1 MSRKDIS
8 PQEFIE
14 LANPPLLIDVRSR
27 FEYNTGHAMGALN
40 LSLPRVLVGRIDRL
54 KKLVLPSWFREL
66 PKEQP
71 IAVICLT
78 AHCSPIVADTLTKE
92 GFPQVLNITGG
103 LREWRRLGL
112 TIEK

>member
-27 FEYNTGHAMGALN
+27 FEYATGRVPKARN
-40 LSLPRVLVGRIDRL
+40 LSLPRILLGRIDRL
-54 KKLVLPSWFREL
+54 KKWVLPSWFREL
-66 PKEQP
+66 PKERP

-78 AHCSPIVADTLTKE
+78 AHRSPIVADALTKE
-92 GFPQVLNITGG
+92 GFQQVFNITGG
-103 LREWRRLGL
+103 MREWRHLGL